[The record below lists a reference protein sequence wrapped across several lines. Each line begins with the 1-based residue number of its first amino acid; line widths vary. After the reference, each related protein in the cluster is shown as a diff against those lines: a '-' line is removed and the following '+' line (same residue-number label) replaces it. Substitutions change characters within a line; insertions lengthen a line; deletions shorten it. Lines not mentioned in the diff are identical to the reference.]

1 MKRQNQKAV
10 ILTVGVVIMLIAG
23 CSEQN
28 ISKSEIRKSRLIA
41 VENKRL
47 GREIEKQKELL
58 AKCLEEKKALE
69 EQLQK
74 SGKGRMIDLLEA
86 VTEKNLK
93 LHQTIKK
100 LKAQVEQLE
109 ESEKLSD
116 ENKKLKMEISLLEA
130 RIKQLETELQE
141 LKKPS
146 VPQPLPSTPQPL

>member
-86 VTEKNLK
+86 VTKENSK
-93 LHQTIKK
+93 LHQTIER
-100 LKAQVEQLE
+100 LKAQVEQP
-109 ESEKLSD
+109 EKLSD
-116 ENKKLKMEISLLEA
+116 ENKKLKTEIGRLKMEI
-130 RIKQLETELQE
+130 IG
-141 LKKPS
+141 LKKELEMHKGPT
-146 VPQPLPSTPQPL
+146 PLPHTD